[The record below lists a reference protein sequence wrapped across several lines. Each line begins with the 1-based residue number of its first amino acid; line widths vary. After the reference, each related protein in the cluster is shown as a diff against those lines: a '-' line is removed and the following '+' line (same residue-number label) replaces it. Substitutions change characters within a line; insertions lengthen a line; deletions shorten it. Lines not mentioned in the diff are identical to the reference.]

1 MFVKGNSSFIQY
13 KIRDDIVAG
22 ELGEGIEGY
31 SQRNYQQKGFHIAKL
46 GVNITLQSLGGA
58 GRLQAGSKNNLIKL
72 SCHLKTNQVFHY
84 NQLYKFTF
92 SVFKH
97 IGCSE
102 PHAHTATTALLAAD
116 LRGIDS
122 HGVARLS
129 GYIRLWEV
137 QRINATPDIRIVHET
152 PSTAVVDGDAG
163 LGLVVAP
170 FAMQVAIEKARVA
183 GTGWVSVRNS
193 NHFGIAGHHAM
204 MALEND
210 MIGMA
215 MTNASALVAP
225 TFSTERML
233 GTNPIAVA
241 IPADQQPPFVADFAT
256 TTAANGKLEILQ
268 RKNADTPLGWV
279 QDKDGGPST
288 DANILKKDGA
298 LLPLGSDREH
308 GSHKGYALGSIVDIF
323 SAVLSGGS
331 YGPWAPPFPAYVA
344 MPENMPGKGLGHFF
358 GAMRVDAF
366 RPADEFKQHMDNW
379 ITRFR
384 SAKPAEGYE
393 KVLIPGDPER
403 EAEAQRRTEGIP
415 IVDSV
420 INDLKAIA
428 EKFGLTL

>member
-1 MFVKGNSSFIQY
+1 MAY
-13 KIRDDIVAG
+13 TYDY
-22 ELGEGIEGY
+22 L
-31 SQRNYQQKGFHIAKL
+31 YQF
-46 GVNITLQSLGGA
+46 T
-58 GRLQAGSKNNLIKL
+58 QA
-72 SCHLKTNQVFHY
+72 
-84 NQLYKFTF
+84 
-92 SVFKH
+92 VFKKM
-97 IGCSE
+97 GCTE
-102 PHAHTATTALLAAD
+102 QHARTATEGLLAAD

-122 HGVARLS
+122 HGVARLT
-129 GYIRLWEV
+129 GYARLWETGRV
-137 QRINATPDIRIVHET
+137 NAGPEIKIIHET

-170 FAMQVAIEKARVA
+170 FAMQLAITKAANV
-183 GTGWVSVRNS
+183 GTGWVAVQNS
-193 NHFGIAGHHAM
+193 NHYGIAGHHAM
-204 MALEND
+204 MALPFD
-210 MIGMA
+210 MIGIS

-241 IPADQQPPFVADFAT
+241 VPAGKEPPFVADFAT

-268 RKNADTPLGWV
+268 RKNEDTPPGWV
-279 QDKDGGPST
+279 QDKDGHAST
-288 DANILKKDGA
+288 DANILKKQGT

-323 SAVLSGGS
+323 SAVLSGAS

-379 ITRFR
+379 IQRFR
-384 SAKPAEGYE
+384 RATPAAGHE

-403 EAEAQRRTEGIP
+403 AMEIVRRKEGIP
-415 IVDSV
+415 LADSV
-420 INDLKAIA
+420 AKDLRELG
-428 EKFGLTL
+428 EKFSLNF